1 MLGEEILEFIVDF
14 YGVNVGIV
22 VEQPLGHALGGV
34 AGKCAKFKHAF
45 GANHAYKHLEHAPLQ
60 VAGAHARIEQTQV
73 SVTVELVQVL
83 WLCVD
88 VGEDIIV

>member
-22 VEQPLGHALGGV
+22 VEQPLGHALGRV
-34 AGKCAKFKHAF
+34 SGKSAKFKHPF
-45 GANHAYKHLEHAPLQ
+45 GANHAHKHLEHAPLQ
-60 VAGAHARIEQTQV
+60 VAGAHARIEQAQMGV
-73 SVTVELVQVL
+73 AVELVQVL
-83 WLCVD
+83 WLGID